1 MDLASIIGSL
11 VESIGASGMGEWMRT
26 SLKALPIV
34 EAIHV
39 MSAAVVFGTILIVDL
54 RLLGLPNAR
63 RAFTRVE
70 DELLRWTWAAF
81 ATSVVTGV
89 LLFAANATTYYGNT
103 AFRFKMLALLL
114 AGVNMAIFQL
124 GTFRTVAAW
133 DKDARA
139 PFSGR
144 FAAAAS
150 ILIWVSVIVLG
161 RWVGFTKGYDFQIP
175 EDVELDFEFL
185 Q

>member
-1 MDLASIIGSL
+1 MDFASI
-11 VESIGASGMGEWMRT
+11 VESIGASGLGEWMRT

-89 LLFAANATTYYGNT
+89 LLFAANASTYYVNT

-114 AGVNMAIFQL
+114 AGVNAAFFQL

-133 DKDARA
+133 DKGVAA
-139 PFSGR
+139 PLAGR
-144 FAAAAS
+144 LAGAAS
-150 ILIWVSVIVLG
+150 ILIWVGVIFLG
-161 RWVGFTKGYDFQIP
+161 RWVGFTKGYNFEIP